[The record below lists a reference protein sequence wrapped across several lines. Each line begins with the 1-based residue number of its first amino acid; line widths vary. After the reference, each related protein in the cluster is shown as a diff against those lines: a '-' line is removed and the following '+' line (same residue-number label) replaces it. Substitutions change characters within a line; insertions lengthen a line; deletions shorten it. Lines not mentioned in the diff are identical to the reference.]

1 MTTDHLKSSIRLLG
15 DLLGQTIIDQEG
27 EQVFHQEE
35 QIRNLFKAWRQG
47 DADATQ
53 QIDRLIPELV
63 DDLPQAQ
70 AVLKAFAS
78 YFQLTNLAEERQRA
92 RVLRERIETARQSG
106 QPMDETIAQAVKTLV
121 SEGIGPDEM
130 QQILDGMSITPVF
143 TAHPT
148 ESKRRTVRQILANIS
163 GLLQRYHSNA
173 NFEHDREQVREL
185 IHDHIVLLWQS
196 DETRDRRPTVMDEV
210 RNTGVYFFETVL
222 FELVPRIYEELES
235 ALAEAWPDHNF
246 TVPPLLTYGSWIG
259 GDRDG
264 NPFVTTEV
272 TEEALR
278 AHKATILV
286 RYLYEVDAMYGL
298 LSPALSQAKFSKPF
312 LDHLADCMKQ
322 VPAEEKETFGRFD
335 QEPYRQMMIWIF
347 RRLKANQRLNESP
360 WDQVVEGEQAGGY
373 PAYESSDEL
382 LDDLL
387 LVRDSLNENKGER
400 LVRGRFQR
408 LIRAVEVFGF
418 HLATLDVRQ
427 HADFHRQATAEVFA
441 RNKTVENYADLDEA
455 EKIRV
460 LTEEIESPRPWTG
473 GCKASASELTDET
486 AQTLK
491 LFRKIKQAHGM
502 LGKAS
507 MQTYIISMTE
517 GVSNLLEVLLMS
529 HDAGLAGQLDVVP
542 LFETVNDLRAAPEIM
557 ENLFQNPVYANHL
570 KQRGGRQQIMIGYS
584 DSNKDGG
591 YLRANWMLFT
601 AQRNLAE
608 VCQRHGVVMTLFHGR
623 GGSLGRGGGP
633 ANRAILA
640 QPPESVKGRIRVTEQ
655 GEVVSSRYSDP
666 EIAHRHLEQLVNA
679 VLCSSG
685 KRPQF
690 DQIDRWSSI
699 MDDISDAAHKQYR
712 ALVEDEHFLTYFQA
726 ASPIDLIGQMNI
738 GSRPAHRRATR
749 SLNDLRAIPWV
760 FAWTQSRAG
769 VPSWFGVGSGFEAW
783 LGQSEAERAQRMS
796 ELQEMYQKWPF
807 FRTVIGNVHLGLGR
821 ADMAISKCYAQLAG
835 QQAGTKIH
843 DLIHAEYDLS
853 KQLILEITGHDELL
867 DTEPWLQKSIRVR
880 NPYVDPMNFIQ
891 VELLKHFRNAT
902 DDSETDELSRAILQS
917 VNGIAAGL
925 QSVG

>member
-1 MTTDHLKSSIRLLG
+1 MKSDQLKSSIRLLG

-27 EQVFHQEE
+27 EDVFRQEE
-35 QIRNLFKAWRQG
+35 EIRSLFKAWRQG
-47 DADATQ
+47 DEDATK
-53 QIDRLIPELV
+53 QIDAVIPELV
-63 DDLPQAQ
+63 EDLPRAQ
-70 AVLKAFAS
+70 AVLKAFS
-78 YFQLTNLAEERQRA
+78 NYFQLINLAEERQRA
-92 RVLRERIETARQSG
+92 SVLSERLEAARQSG
-106 QPMDETIAQAVKTLV
+106 EPMDETIARAIKTLIA
-121 SEGIGPDEM
+121 EGVDASQM
-130 QQILDGMSITPVF
+130 QEILNDMAITPVF

-148 ESKRRTVRQILANIS
+148 ESKRRTVRQLLANIS
-163 GLLQRYHSNA
+163 DLLQRYHSADNY
-173 NFEHDREQVREL
+173 EHDRDQIREL
-185 IHDHIVLLWQS
+185 IHDHVVVLWQS

-222 FELVPRIYEELES
+222 FDLIPRIYEELES
-235 ALAEAWPDHNF
+235 ALAEGWPDHEF
-246 TVPPLLTYGSWIG
+246 TVPPLLTFGSWIG

-264 NPFVTTEV
+264 NPFVTTDV

-298 LSPALSQAKFSKPF
+298 LSPSITRAGFSEQF
-312 LDHLADCMKQ
+312 TEHLAECMKQ
-322 VPAEEKETFGRFD
+322 VPPDEQETFARFS
-335 QEPYRQMMIWIF
+335 QEPYRQMLIWIF
-347 RRLKANQRLNESP
+347 RRLKATQKQNESS
-360 WDQVVEGEQAGGY
+360 WDQIEDSDR
-373 PAYESSDEL
+373 AYDSADEFL
-382 LDDLL
+382 ADLL
-387 LVRDSLNENKGER
+387 LIRDSLVQNKGER
-400 LVRGRFQR
+400 LVRGRFHR
-408 LIRAVEVFGF
+408 LVRAVEVFGF

-427 HADFHRQATAEVFA
+427 HADFHRQATTEVFA
-441 RNKTVENYADLDEA
+441 RNQTVENYIDLDEE
-455 EKIRV
+455 EKIRL
-460 LTEEIESPRPWTG
+460 LTEEISSPRPWTG
-473 GCKASASELTDET
+473 GSKASTPELSDET
-486 AQTLK
+486 AQTLS
-491 LFRKIKQAHGM
+491 LFRKIGQAHQM
-502 LGKAS
+502 LGQAS

-542 LFETVNDLRAAPEIM
+542 LFETVNDLLAAPKIM
-557 ENLFQNPVYANHL
+557 EALFNNPVYANHL

-601 AQRNLAE
+601 AQRNLAAT
-608 VCQRHGVVMTLFHGR
+608 CKKHGIVMTLFHGR

-633 ANRAILA
+633 ANRAILS
-640 QPPESVKGRIRVTEQ
+640 QPPESVKGRIRITEQ

-685 KRPQF
+685 NRPQF
-690 DQIDRWSSI
+690 EQIDQWSST
-699 MDDISDAAHKQYR
+699 MDDVSSAAHAKYR
-712 ALVEDEHFLTYFQA
+712 SLVEDQYFLEYFQA

-769 VPSWFGVGSGFEAW
+769 VPSWFGVGTGFESW
-783 LGQSEAERAQRMS
+783 LGTADAERSQRMT
-796 ELQEMYQKWPF
+796 ELQEMYKSWPF

-821 ADMAISKCYAQLAG
+821 ADMAISKCYSELAG
-835 QQAGTKIH
+835 DTAGET
-843 DLIHAEYDLS
+843 IHAQIQTEYDLS
-853 KQLILEITGHDELL
+853 RSLILEITGHDELL
-867 DTEPWLQKSIRVR
+867 DTEPWLQNSIRVR
-880 NPYVDPMNFIQ
+880 NPYVDPMNHIQ

-902 DDSETDELSRAILQS
+902 DDEKAEKLGRAILQS
-917 VNGIAAGL
+917 VNGIVAGL